1 MSVAFD
7 NGPEQLSSSAS
18 SSYISEE
25 PMSDPR
31 GNPSPMSGGSRP
43 SPEPQPTPTATP
55 ATTTTTSAAP
65 ATTAATTAA
74 TTSAA
79 TGSPANAH
87 VGGPGGPNDLN
98 VNKVSGA
105 RALAGEKALNSS
117 PTSRGANRFLDP
129 KDENGFA
136 GYARRTNSA
145 TTTAASAAA
154 SGKAAGTGGHPSPT
168 RTLNPSTAG
177 GVGRTAAS
185 SSSTAANGV
194 ASSSS
199 GHSNTAAAAAAPM
212 VADFARQM
220 AEKYYRC
227 AVCAKVASDPVMF
240 PSPSSLVCR
249 RCATA
254 MSAASIV
261 ELPKPLRDAMREVK
275 AAAGMP
281 EGDSDSI
288 AERRILR
295 AKRGGE
301 AAAAAAAAAL
311 KELREVSEAEA
322 AERAQIDANRET
334 TLAELASRRAAEV
347 ARLAS
352 AAAAQKTPT
361 ITSRHFKLEADRK
374 YESAEYTAALEL
386 YTKAIALQ
394 PQDHTTNLKFL
405 YGNRSAAF
413 YMAQRYNDC
422 IADCLEVVRLEPTN
436 TKMVSRAARAAC
448 TMGDLQRSVE
458 ILESIPKERRSE
470 ENETDLNRYK
480 ASLETFRHAERC
492 FGTPEGDEQYRMLV
506 AQYSDAVPLRLR
518 SAESLQKQKQYMRAV
533 EVLEALSYST
543 RTPPACRIMAE
554 CLYLSGFEHFERA
567 KKCLIDA
574 AQLDDGCSALLKK
587 IDAVDDG
594 KQNGNMNFNK
604 KNYGPAAEYYTAAIQ
619 AAADNEQ
626 VLRVL
631 YCNRAAAYKELGRYR
646 EGVEDCTK
654 TLAID
659 KEFFKAY
666 ARRARCHEHLGDH
679 FAAVRDYKKAME
691 YDSTDRELA
700 RELRGAEQNLAKEA
714 EKEKDY
720 YFQLGVSRSA
730 TEREIK
736 LKYRELSLRW
746 HPDKCI
752 GMDETERERA
762 EHKFK
767 IISEAHATLVDPT
780 KRREYD
786 LKQDRE
792 KFTRPGGFG
801 FAATYS
807 GSSSNEY
814 FRGRHRAGGNG
825 FW

>member
-7 NGPEQLSSSAS
+7 NEAEQLSSSAS
-18 SSYISEE
+18 SSFISEE

-31 GNPSPMSGGSRP
+31 INPSPIPAGAGGS
-43 SPEPQPTPTATP
+43 PQPGAVLSSP
-55 ATTTTTSAAP
+55 TSAH
-65 ATTAATTAA
+65 AA
-74 TTSAA
+74 
-79 TGSPANAH
+79 
-87 VGGPGGPNDLN
+87 GPGGPNDLN

-105 RALAGEKALNSS
+105 RAGVAEKQLNSS
-117 PTSRGANRFLDP
+117 PASRGFGRFVDP

-136 GYARRTNSA
+136 GYTRRTNGGATAAGVGAAHPSPARALNGGGGSGAGATATTATTGATRPTAFSAPSA
-145 TTTAASAAA
+145 TTALPNG
-154 SGKAAGTGGHPSPT
+154 SG
-168 RTLNPSTAG
+168 
-177 GVGRTAAS
+177 
-185 SSSTAANGV
+185 
-194 ASSSS
+194 SSS
-199 GHSNTAAAAAAPM
+199 GSSGSVGAS
-212 VADFARQM
+212 VADFARYV
-220 AEKYYRC
+220 AEKFFKC
-227 AVCAKVASDPVMF
+227 AICDKVAFDAVM
-240 PSPSSLVCR
+240 SSQGSYLVCR
-249 RCATA
+249 RCSAA
-254 MSAASIV
+254 MSSATPM
-261 ELPKPLRDAMREVK
+261 ELPKNVRDGIMALR
-275 AAAGMP
+275 AAGGMP
-281 EGDSDSI
+281 DSDGASLMD
-288 AERRILR
+288 RRVLR
-295 AKRGGE
+295 AKRPGVGGSAAAAE
-301 AAAAAAAAAL
+301 AAANATAATATQAVVRELAAAEVAEMAEREQILTKEKAVR
-311 KELREVSEAEA
+311 KELESC
-322 AERAQIDANRET
+322 
-334 TLAELASRRAAEV
+334 RAAEV
-347 ARLAS
+347 AKAS
-352 AAAAQKTPT
+352 TAPAPAVTST
-361 ITSRHFKLEADRK
+361 ITSRQYKLEADRK
-374 YESAEYTAALEL
+374 YENAEYTAALEL
-386 YTKAIALQ
+386 YTKAVSMQ
-394 PQDHTTNLKFL
+394 PADKMTNLKFL

-448 TMGDLQRSVE
+448 TMGDLQRSVD
-458 ILESIPKERRSE
+458 ILLSVPKERRSE
-470 ENETDLNRYK
+470 ENETDLTRYK

-492 FGTPEGDEQYRMLV
+492 FGTAEGDEQYRMLV
-506 AQYSDAVPLRLR
+506 AQYSDAVPFRIR
-518 SAESLQKQKQYMRAV
+518 SAESLRKQKHYMRAV
-533 EVLEALSYST
+533 EVLEALSHSA
-543 RTPPACRIMAE
+543 RTPLASRIMSE

-574 AQLDDGCSALLKK
+574 AQLDDECAALLKK

-619 AAADNEQ
+619 AAADNDQ

-700 RELRGAEQNLAKEA
+700 RELRGAEQNLAKDA
-714 EKEKDY
+714 EREKDFY
-720 YFQLGVSRSA
+720 YQLGVSRSA

-746 HPDKCI
+746 HPDKCM
-752 GMDETERERA
+752 GMDEMERERA

-767 IISEAHATLVDPT
+767 VISEAYATLVDPA
-780 KRREYD
+780 KRREFD

-792 KFTRPGGFG
+792 KFARSGGFG
-801 FAATYS
+801 FASTYS
-807 GSSSNEY
+807 GGSNEY

>member
-7 NGPEQLSSSAS
+7 NEPEQLSSSAS
-18 SSYISEE
+18 SSFISEE

-31 GNPSPMSGGSRP
+31 GNPSPVPAAGSAR
-43 SPEPQPTPTATP
+43 SPEST
-55 ATTTTTSAAP
+55 AAP
-65 ATTAATTAA
+65 A
-74 TTSAA
+74 
-79 TGSPANAH
+79 SPTNTHA
-87 VGGPGGPNDLN
+87 VGPGGPNDLN
-98 VNKVSGA
+98 VNKVSGTRSGVA
-105 RALAGEKALNSS
+105 EKPLNGS
-117 PTSRGANRFLDP
+117 PASRGFNRFVDP
-129 KDENGFA
+129 KDENGYV
-136 GYARRTNSA
+136 GVTRRTNSA
-145 TTTAASAAA
+145 TVTTSAAA
-154 SGKAAGTGGHPSPT
+154 AGGAAHPSPT
-168 RTLNPSTAG
+168 RTLNPVFGGAATRPTASSATTTTATT
-177 GVGRTAAS
+177 TAAGAASWNGS
-185 SSSTAANGV
+185 SSSVPAL
-194 ASSSS
+194 
-199 GHSNTAAAAAAPM
+199 
-212 VADFARQM
+212 VADFAKQIT
-220 AEKYYRC
+220 EKFLKC
-227 AVCAKVASDPVMF
+227 VVCGKVATDPVVIT
-240 PSPSSLVCR
+240 PQSSLVCR
-249 RCATA
+249 RCAVSLTG
-254 MSAASIV
+254 AAWV
-261 ELPKPLRDAMREVK
+261 ELPKSLRDGMRELK
-275 AAAGMP
+275 AACGMP

-295 AKRGGE
+295 AKRNGATN
-301 AAAAAAAAAL
+301 AAAAAADAASNAGVPPSVVKEL
-311 KELREVSEAEA
+311 KELTEAEA
-322 AERAQIDANRET
+322 AERVQIDANRET
-334 TLAELASRRAAEV
+334 SLAELASRKAAEM
-347 ARLAS
+347 ARLA
-352 AAAAQKTPT
+352 AAAAVSSVHKTPT
-361 ITSRHFKLEADRK
+361 LTSRQFKLEADRK
-374 YESAEYTAALEL
+374 YEGAEYTAALEL
-386 YTKAIALQ
+386 YSKAISLQ
-394 PQDHTTNLKFL
+394 PVDKMTNLKFL

-413 YMAQRYNDC
+413 YMAQRYSDC

-436 TKMVSRAARAAC
+436 TKMISRAARAAC
-448 TMGDLQRSVE
+448 TMGDLQRSVD
-458 ILESIPKERRSE
+458 ILQSVPKERRSE
-470 ENETDLNRYK
+470 ENESDLIRYR
-480 ASLETFRHAERC
+480 ASLDTFRHAERC

-506 AQYSDAVPLRLR
+506 AQYSDAVPFRIR
-518 SAESLQKQKQYMRAV
+518 SAESLLKQKHFMRAV
-533 EVLEALSYST
+533 EVLDVLTSSS
-543 RTPPACRIMAE
+543 RTPTACRIMAE
-554 CLYLSGFEHFERA
+554 CLYLSGFEHFDRA

-574 AQLDDGCSALLKK
+574 AQLDDECSALLKK

-604 KNYGPAAEYYTAAIQ
+604 KNYGSAAEYYTVAIR
-619 AAADNEQ
+619 AAADNDQ

-714 EKEKDY
+714 EREKDFY
-720 YFQLGVSRSA
+720 YQLGVSRSA

-752 GMDETERERA
+752 GMDEMERERA

-767 IISEAHATLVDPT
+767 IISEAYTTLVDQA

-792 KFTRPGGFG
+792 KYTRPGGFG
-801 FAATYS
+801 FASTYS
-807 GSSSNEY
+807 GSSNEY